1 MHKPVLL
8 HEAVE
13 ALGLS
18 EGKVFLDGT
27 LGSGGHS
34 AEVATLYGEKV
45 TIIGLDRDQDA
56 LRRSGEKLRNLH
68 AKHFLKLK
76 SFREMDEALEEVGVS
91 SVDAI
96 LLDLGISSN
105 QIEESG
111 RGFTFQKDE
120 PLLMTMK
127 ENPGEEDL
135 TARKILNTFSEETL
149 ELIIRGFGEEKY
161 SRKIA
166 RAIVERRE
174 EKPFETTSDLV
185 ETIMG
190 AVPAFYERGRI
201 NPATRTFQA
210 LRIATNEELTA
221 LEEGLAKGFEALSPG
236 GRFAVI
242 SFHSLED
249 RIVKNF
255 FRDKAR
261 EGKAKLINKK
271 PITASEEEI
280 RSNPRSRSAKL
291 RIIEKM
297 SKTKAISYD
306 TRANIFWFLLGA
318 SVLFLFVYFY
328 AINSIAHTTAVR
340 QNLEAQIA
348 DAAGKVGGLEFAY
361 IEMKNSI
368 TSEVATSYGY
378 KEAKKP
384 LYVSRSSSAGVLTF
398 NR

>member
-56 LRRSGEKLRNLH
+56 LNRSEEKLRNLH

-174 EKPFETTSDLV
+174 GKPFETTTDLV
-185 ETIMG
+185 ETIVG